1 MTFEIK
7 DLRKSYKGVDALKKL
22 DFELP
27 EGGSVA
33 LLGPNGA
40 GKSTA
45 IKTLVSL
52 ITPDGGAFLHKG
64 DNLFEK
70 PARIRDLLGYVSQE
84 LALDKQ
90 MTGYEFM
97 RFTAGIMHMPWKST
111 QDKALGLL
119 DQMGLTEAKDRL
131 VGEYSGGMKR
141 RLDLACALLHDPKIL
156 VLDEPTTGLDI
167 EARETIWGLI
177 KKFMANGGS
186 LILASHDF
194 REVGELSKSVLIL
207 DQGTVLKRGTPEA
220 LKQDLGRFIIRLKTH
235 EFMSAANHKQ
245 LSPHLQ
251 NWNDCVLYNW
261 DEEEACTTLIYRGQE
276 NMNVLQSKL
285 YERLEQADM
294 PVHALNLHLPDLE
307 DVYRFATGGR
317 SHD

>member
-1 MTFEIK
+1 MTFQIK

-45 IKTLVSL
+45 IKVMVSL
-52 ITPDGGAFLHKG
+52 VTPDGGAFMQG
-64 DNLFEK
+64 SDNLFDK
-70 PARIRDLLGYVSQE
+70 PSRIRDLLGYVSQE

-90 MTGYEFM
+90 MTGAEFM
-97 RFTAGIMHMPWKST
+97 RFTAGIMHMPWKT
-111 QDKALGLL
+111 TKDKAMGLL
-119 DQMGLTEAKDRL
+119 DQMGLSEAKDRL
-131 VGEYSGGMKR
+131 IGEYSGGMKR

-177 KKFMANGGS
+177 KAFMDKGGS

-194 REVGELSKSVLIL
+194 REVGELSKAVLIME
-207 DQGTVLKRGTPEA
+207 QGEVIRRGTPEQ
-220 LKQDLGRFIIRLKTH
+220 LKTDLGRFIIRLKTS
-235 EFMSAANHKQ
+235 EFMTKVDHDA
-245 LSPHLQ
+245 LRPHFQ
-251 NWNDCVLYNW
+251 NWNDCTLYDW
-261 DEEEACTTLIYRGQE
+261 DDEEACATLVYRGSSE
-276 NMNVLQSKL
+276 MGELQNAL
-285 YERLEQADM
+285 YAHLNQAGFQA
-294 PVHALNLHLPDLE
+294 HALNLHMPDLE

-317 SHD
+317 